1 MDMDERLRY
10 AVNSPPVVHESF
22 GDEAV
27 IVNLNSGAYYSLDKA
42 GLAIWNLI
50 ARGASIGEIVDQ
62 ISGRYT
68 GARAEI
74 LAAVGELISSLQ
86 REELIQPTTQ
96 AERRASIATDANSNG
111 GEKFAFE
118 PPLLNKFT
126 DVEDLLIL
134 DPIHDVDAAGWPQ
147 PRSNNSKR

>member
-1 MDMDERLRY
+1 MSIDERLRY
-10 AVNSPPVVHESF
+10 TISNPPIVHESF

-27 IVNLNSGAYYSLDKA
+27 IVNLNTGAYYSLDKS

-50 ARGASIGEIVDQ
+50 SQGASIGEIVDHL
-62 ISGRYT
+62 SSRY
-68 GARAEI
+68 AAERREI
-74 LAAVGELISSLQ
+74 LVSVAELISSLQ
-86 REELIQPTTQ
+86 GEQLIHSESD
-96 AERRASIATDANSNG
+96 AVHRANDPVESNSNS
-111 GEKFAFE
+111 GEKIPFE

-147 PRSNNSKR
+147 KR

>member
-1 MDMDERLRY
+1 MEIDERLRY

-27 IVNLNSGAYYSLDKA
+27 IVNLNSGAYYSLEKS

-50 ARGASIGEIVDQ
+50 VAGASIGEIVDQ
-62 ISGRYT
+62 ISVRYA
-68 GARAEI
+68 GARADI
-74 LAAVGELISSLQ
+74 VAAVLELISSLR
-86 REELIQPTTQ
+86 REELIQPA
-96 AERRASIATDANSNG
+96 AETNHAGIATDANSNG
-111 GEKFAFE
+111 GDKIAFE

-126 DVEDLLIL
+126 DVEDLLVL

-147 PRSNNSKR
+147 KR

>member
-1 MDMDERLRY
+1 MAIDERLRFTIS
-10 AVNSPPVVHESF
+10 NPPVVHESF

-27 IVNLNSGAYYSLDKA
+27 IVNLNTGAYYSLDKS

-50 ARGASIGEIVDQ
+50 SQGASIGEIVDHM
-62 ISGRYT
+62 SNRY
-68 GARAEI
+68 AAQRAEI
-74 LAAVGELISSLQ
+74 LASVGELISSLQ
-86 REELIQPTTQ
+86 GEQLIHSE
-96 AERRASIATDANSNG
+96 ADAGRRANNPVESNSNS
-111 GEKFAFE
+111 GEKIPFE

-147 PRSNNSKR
+147 KR